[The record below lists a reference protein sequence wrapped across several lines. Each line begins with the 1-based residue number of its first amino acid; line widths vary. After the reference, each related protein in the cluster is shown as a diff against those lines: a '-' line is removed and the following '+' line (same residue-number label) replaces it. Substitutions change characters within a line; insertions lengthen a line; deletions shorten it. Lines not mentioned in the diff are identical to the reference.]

1 MATDSESESESES
14 EKKCFIIFG
23 GSGGIGSALARRL
36 KEDSPEVDIVITGRD
51 RAQLERLGQELD
63 VRTHFLDVLEPG
75 SIDRCVSEVVES
87 GATLSGVVNCIG
99 SIHLKPAHLTSDE
112 DWDSVISLN
121 LTTAFRVVRAAASA
135 MMRSGGS
142 IVLVSSAAA
151 IAGIPSHEAI
161 AAAKAGVIG
170 LCRSA
175 AASYARRGIRV
186 NCIAPG
192 MVQTEMTRPI
202 WSNEVNRHASEK
214 MHALGRLGAPED
226 IAAAVAFLLSSQSS
240 WVSGEVL
247 SVDGGLAWLRAKT

>member
-1 MATDSESESESES
+1 MVSDTDTDTET
-14 EKKCFIIFG
+14 EKKCLIIFG
-23 GSGGIGSALARRL
+23 GSGGIGSALAKRL
-36 KEDSPEVDIVITGRD
+36 KKDSPNIDIVITGRD
-51 RAQLERLGQELD
+51 RAQLERLGQELGI
-63 VRTHFLDVLEPG
+63 RTTILDVCDPG
-75 SIDRCVSEVVES
+75 SIDRCVSEVIES
-87 GATLSGVVNCIG
+87 GAVLSGVVNCIG
-99 SIHLKPAHLTSDE
+99 SLHLKPAHLTTDE

-151 IAGIPSHEAI
+151 ISGIPSHEAI

-192 MVQTEMTRPI
+192 MVQTQLTRQI
-202 WSNEVNRHASEK
+202 WSSEVNRHASEK
-214 MHALGRLGAPED
+214 LHALGRLGDPDD
-226 IAAAVAFLLSSQSS
+226 IAAATAFLLSEQSS

-247 SVDGGLAWLRAKT
+247 SVDGGLARLRSKS

>member
-1 MATDSESESESES
+1 MATDSESKPERP
-14 EKKCFIIFG
+14 CFIIFG

-36 KEDSPEVDIVITGRD
+36 KEDAPEADIVITGRD
-51 RAQLERLGQELD
+51 RSHLERVGQELQ
-63 VRTHFLDVLEPG
+63 VRTTVLDISEPG
-75 SIDRCVSEVVES
+75 SIDRCVSAVVENGS
-87 GATLSGVVNCIG
+87 VLSGVVNCIG
-99 SIHLKPAHLTSDE
+99 SVHLKPAHLTSDE

-202 WSNEVNRHASEK
+202 WSSEVNRHASEK

-226 IAAAVAFLLSSQSS
+226 IAAAAAFLLSAQSS

-247 SVDGGLAWLRAKT
+247 SVDGGLAWLRTKS